1 MTQFIQDKNSCAQA
15 FLWAFRAD
23 TLKEQVRW
31 YEALCRQAVRSYGR
45 YLEACKKPP
54 LGSPGRARRLFED
67 SLLLQ
72 ADILHGCYEVLWR
85 YAKACCAVLAEITW
99 EVFTMQERRRNHTGI
114 QMRMRAREHGK
125 WHGFYENEVPG
136 RYQAEQLGR
145 ADLMGYFR
153 VLGDGPHF
161 ISAEGIFGYRRK

>member
-45 YLEACKKPP
+45 YLEACKKTA
-54 LGSPGRARRLFED
+54 LGLSGRAAGCLKILCFCRRIFYM
-67 SLLLQ
+67 
-72 ADILHGCYEVLWR
+72 AAMRVLWR

-114 QMRMRAREHGK
+114 QMGGCRAREHGK
-125 WHGFYENEVPG
+125 WHGFYENEC
-136 RYQAEQLGR
+136 QADIKQ
-145 ADLMGYFR
+145 
-153 VLGDGPHF
+153 
-161 ISAEGIFGYRRK
+161 SAGSRRP

>member
-45 YLEACKKPP
+45 YLEACQKPP
-54 LGSPGRARRLFED
+54 LGSPDGPAGCLKILCFCRRIFYM
-67 SLLLQ
+67 
-72 ADILHGCYEVLWR
+72 AAMRVLWR

-99 EVFTMQERRRNHTGI
+99 EVFTMQEGGGI
-114 QMRMRAREHGK
+114 IPEYRWRMRAREHGK
-125 WHGFYENEVPG
+125 WHGFYENEC
-136 RYQAEQLGR
+136 QADIKQSSWV
-145 ADLMGYFR
+145 AQT
-153 VLGDGPHF
+153 
-161 ISAEGIFGYRRK
+161 